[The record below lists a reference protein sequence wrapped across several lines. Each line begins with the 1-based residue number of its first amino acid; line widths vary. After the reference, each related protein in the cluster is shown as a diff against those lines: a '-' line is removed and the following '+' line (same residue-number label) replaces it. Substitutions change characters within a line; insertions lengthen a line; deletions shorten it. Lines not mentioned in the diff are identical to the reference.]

1 MMLLSSGTR
10 FGFARTIPHMLGICF
25 GLVIMMLMAGAGL
38 VSVFQAFPLAY
49 TTLKI
54 LGIGYLLYLAW
65 SIATADTQAKGEE
78 GGAGTPVTF
87 VQAALFQWVNPK
99 AITMTLTTITAYV
112 PLQQPVLGV
121 GIAAAIYGL
130 VCLPSVGLWA
140 LMGTQIRRF
149 LNNPQKLRLFNVA
162 AALALILSLYPIV
175 MA

>member
-10 FGFARTIPHMLGICF
+10 FGFLRTVPHMLGICF
-25 GLVIMMLMAGAGL
+25 GIVVMMVMAGAGL
-38 VSVFQAFPLAY
+38 VRIFAAFPFAY
-49 TTLKI
+49 SVLKSV
-54 LGIGYLLYLAW
+54 GIAYLLYLSW
-65 SIATADTQAKGEE
+65 SIATADTRFSEE
-78 GGAGTPVTF
+78 ESGAGTPITF

-121 GIAAAIYGL
+121 GLAAAIYGV

-149 LNNPQKLRLFNVA
+149 LDNPFKRQLFNVS
-162 AALALILSLYPIV
+162 AALALVLSLYPIV
-175 MA
+175 MT